1 MFVIYFINKMI
12 VFDENKN
19 PINPADPK
27 GKPTYIFEGTI
38 EDYRDLKKQGK
49 LIINKN
55 VFKIDQKSIT
65 K

>member
-1 MFVIYFINKMI
+1 MVI
-12 VFDENKN
+12 FDENKN

-38 EDYRDLKKQGK
+38 EEYRELKKQGK
-49 LIINKN
+49 LILAGKN
-55 VFKIDQKSIT
+55 PNIFKIDNKAIV

>member
-1 MFVIYFINKMI
+1 MVI
-12 VFDENKN
+12 FDENKN

-27 GKPTYIFEGTI
+27 GRPTYIFEGTF
-38 EDYRDLKKQGK
+38 EEYREMKKQGK

-55 VFKIDQKSIT
+55 VFKIDNKTIV